1 MNHWDKLYALSLEI
15 ENELKDVFA
24 SIDETAFYNQ
34 KKVLDAFREEQ
45 LSDADFMPGS
55 GYGYDDR
62 GRDKLERIYARV
74 FGCEAALV
82 RHQIVSGTHALTIGL
97 FGLLR
102 PGDTMLVVSGK
113 PYDTLSDVIG
123 LTNNEKNMG
132 SLNNFGVNYQQIDLL
147 PDGSFDY
154 PAIEK
159 ALLDKPKMVYLQRS
173 RGYADRPTLTP
184 EGIGELVHYV
194 KSRIRTYVVVDNC
207 YGEFCRNAE
216 PTHYGADLII
226 GSLIKNPGGGMAESG
241 GYLAGT
247 KEAIDLCSYRM
258 SCPGL
263 GNEVGA
269 GLGQTKSM
277 IKGLFFSPHVTAQA
291 LKTAVFAAAIF
302 EKAGFDVSP
311 KPFDTRNDIIQ
322 SIRFDKPEALIAFCR
337 GIQSASPV
345 DSHVVPEPWDMPGYN
360 DPVIMAAGAFTQGS
374 SIELSADGPIRPPY
388 IAFLQGGL
396 TYESGKLA
404 ILSTCNLMK
413 EV

>member
-1 MNHWDKLYALSLEI
+1 
-15 ENELKDVFA
+15 
-24 SIDETAFYNQ
+24 
-34 KKVLDAFREEQ
+34 
-45 LSDADFMPGS
+45 
-55 GYGYDDR
+55 
-62 GRDKLERIYARV
+62 
-74 FGCEAALV
+74 
-82 RHQIVSGTHALTIGL
+82 
-97 FGLLR
+97 
-102 PGDTMLVVSGK
+102 
-113 PYDTLSDVIG
+113 
-123 LTNNEKNMG
+123 
-132 SLNNFGVNYQQIDLL
+132 
-147 PDGSFDY
+147 
-154 PAIEK
+154 
-159 ALLDKPKMVYLQRS
+159 
-173 RGYADRPTLTP
+173 
-184 EGIGELVHYV
+184 
-194 KSRIRTYVVVDNC
+194 
-207 YGEFCRNAE
+207 
-216 PTHYGADLII
+216 
-226 GSLIKNPGGGMAESG
+226 
-241 GYLAGT
+241 
-247 KEAIDLCSYRM
+247 
-258 SCPGL
+258 
-263 GNEVGA
+263 
-269 GLGQTKSM
+269 M